1 MRYARRARSAVAVGA
16 AATVAAC
23 LVVAV
28 PLAASA
34 APGDADAT
42 ALVVDLDAEL
52 GGVPLLAAD
61 VTAAAVSAPVGGGTD
76 TANLVDVGAGVG
88 AIGTTLSTGVVTA
101 TATRAVNESSSASSI
116 TDLDLGLLATPGLGI
131 TADAVNASA
140 TCTIGVAPAADAAVT
155 GLALL
160 GTAVTLDANA
170 PTASVTLAVTVPG
183 AADATITAVATR
195 TVTLTATTAAAAA
208 VDVDL
213 TLDADVAGAPVSIP
227 LGSVTLAQAS
237 CELPPFGITTV
248 APTTGPTSGGTLVTV
263 NGTGLDTITAVTVG
277 GEPAT
282 GLVVAP
288 DGTSVQFTTPASE
301 TAGDAPIVLTGTTGS
316 GPAGVFA
323 YVAPTVTAVTPAQGS
338 TAGNEPVTVTGTGLQ
353 GATAVTF
360 GGVSVPVTS
369 VAPDGT
375 SVTAT
380 TPPGTAGTVD
390 VGVTLPG
397 LDGTLPDGY
406 LYLAPGSA
414 TITGLTPTSGPVAG
428 GTTVVITGT
437 GLATTTSVTF
447 GTGQATIVGQPTD
460 TSLTVRTPPGPVGP
474 VDVTVTNAVGAT
486 PAPNAYTY
494 LDDGSGA
501 TFTGLTPTSGPTS
514 GGTSVVISGTGLGGA
529 TGVTIGGTPATVTAV
544 APDGTSITVTTPPS
558 ETAGPRAVVVTFP
571 AGTRPAG
578 TFTYVAPAVSGVSP
592 GVGPTTGGTTVTVTG
607 SDLGATTE
615 VLFGGVPG
623 TGLVVAPDG
632 TSLTV
637 VAPPHSAGA
646 VDVTLVAPGADTTV
660 PGAFTYA
667 VQPTVAGIFPA
678 SGPTSGGQTVV
689 ITGSGFDPAGTTVT
703 FGGVPATNV
712 RVLSP
717 GVLLAVTPA
726 GTAGDVPV
734 QVVVGGLASA
744 PLTYTYDPA
753 AVLPGPPVVT
763 GADPSTVGVGGGVRV
778 LVRGSG
784 FVPGQTSAFICGT
797 LIPASQVEVNAAG
810 TSLSLA
816 VPACDPGSATLLVIT
831 PGGTDSVTLT
841 YANTIG
847 GRLATT
853 GVDGGPQFATSA
865 TALLLWGALMLLVA
879 RTVRRRRAI

>member
-1 MRYARRARSAVAVGA
+1 MRYARRTRSAVAVGA
-16 AATVAAC
+16 AATIAAC

-42 ALVVDLDAEL
+42 ALVVALDAEL
-52 GGVPLLAAD
+52 AGVPLLAAD
-61 VTAAAVSAPVGGGTD
+61 VTAADVSAPVGGGTD

-88 AIGTTLSTGVVTA
+88 AIGTTLGTGVVTA

-116 TDLDLGLLATPGLGI
+116 ADLDLGLLATPGLGI
-131 TADAVNASA
+131 TADAVDASA
-140 TCTIGVAPAADAAVT
+140 TCTVGAAPAADATVT
-155 GLALL
+155 GLAVF
-160 GTAVTLDANA
+160 GTAVTLVANA
-170 PTASVTLAVTVPG
+170 PAVTVAVGVTLPG
-183 AADATITAVATR
+183 ATDATVTAAVTQ
-195 TVTLTATTAAAAA
+195 TVTTNATTATAVA

-213 TLDADVAGAPVSIP
+213 TLDAVVAGAPVSIE

-237 CELPPFGITTV
+237 CELPPFGITGLT
-248 APTTGPTSGGTLVTV
+248 PTTGPTYGGTVVTV
-263 NGTGLDTITAVTVG
+263 TGTGLNTINAVTVG

-282 GLVVAP
+282 DLVVAP

-301 TAGDAPIVLTGTTGS
+301 TTGDAPIVLTGTTGS

-323 YVAPTVTAVTPAQGS
+323 YVGPTVTAITPAQGP
-338 TAGNEPVTVTGTGLQ
+338 TTGGQPVTVTGTGLQ
-353 GATAVTF
+353 GATEVTF
-360 GGVSVPVTS
+360 GGVPVAVTS

-380 TPPGTAGTVD
+380 TPAGTAGPVD
-390 VGVTLPG
+390 VGVILPG
-397 LDGTLPDGY
+397 LDGTLADGY
-406 LYLAPGSA
+406 EY
-414 TITGLTPTSGPVAG
+414 
-428 GTTVVITGT
+428 VVI
-437 GLATTTSVTF
+437 
-447 GTGQATIVGQPTD
+447 
-460 TSLTVRTPPGPVGP
+460 
-474 VDVTVTNAVGAT
+474 
-486 PAPNAYTY
+486 
-494 LDDGSGA
+494 DDGSGA

-529 TGVTIGGTPATVTAV
+529 TGVTIGGTPATVTAI

-558 ETAGPRAVVVTFP
+558 ETAGPRPVVVTFP

-592 GVGPTTGGTTVTVTG
+592 AVGPTTGGTTVTVTG
-607 SDLGATTE
+607 SGLGGTTE

-637 VAPPHSAGA
+637 VAPPHTAGA
-646 VDVTLVAPGADTTV
+646 VDVTLVAPGADTTL

-667 VQPTVAGIFPA
+667 VQPAVTGIFPA

-753 AVLPGPPVVT
+753 AVLPGPSVVT
-763 GADPSTVGVGGGVRV
+763 GADPSTVGVGAGVRI

-816 VPACDPGSATLLVIT
+816 LPACDPGSATLLVIT
-831 PGGTDSVTLT
+831 PGGTDAITLT

-853 GVDGGPQFATSA
+853 GVDGGPQVATSA
-865 TALLLWGALMLLVA
+865 TALLLWGALILLVA
-879 RTVRRRRAI
+879 RTVRRRRTI